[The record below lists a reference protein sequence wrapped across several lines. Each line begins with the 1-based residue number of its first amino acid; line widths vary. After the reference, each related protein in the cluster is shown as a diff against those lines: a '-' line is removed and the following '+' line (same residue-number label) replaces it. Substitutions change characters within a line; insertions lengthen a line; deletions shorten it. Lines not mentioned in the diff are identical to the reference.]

1 MMTKS
6 SLAQPPPL
14 AVWLMSLFTT
24 HEQSET
30 ILGDL
35 LEEFSDLA
43 LRSGGTFARRWYWR
57 QSLRT
62 TAHLIGAG
70 FRVAPWQIAGA
81 VVGGFLL
88 YFLCAG
94 RLEHAVVA
102 VLDLRR
108 EPHVTPYDTWPQMQA
123 RMRSLQY
130 GVVAGHFLLALF
142 VGCIVAMTA
151 KGREMVAGISLGL
164 VLWAPQMAWFL
175 VWSARH
181 EHAFLPLQL
190 IMPLSVSIMTIAGAL
205 VVRTGRSAVS
215 SRRFASY

>member
-6 SLAQPPPL
+6 SLAQPPRL

-35 LEEFSDLA
+35 LEESSDLA

-81 VVGGFLL
+81 VVG
-88 YFLCAG
+88 CG
-94 RLEHAVVA
+94 RASSSNAWVYRNGQVPPYIYMK
-102 VLDLRR
+102 LRK
-108 EPHVTPYDTWPQMQA
+108 E
-123 RMRSLQY
+123 
-130 GVVAGHFLLALF
+130 
-142 VGCIVAMTA
+142 
-151 KGREMVAGISLGL
+151 
-164 VLWAPQMAWFL
+164 
-175 VWSARH
+175 
-181 EHAFLPLQL
+181 
-190 IMPLSVSIMTIAGAL
+190 
-205 VVRTGRSAVS
+205 
-215 SRRFASY
+215 